1 MMDLLIHLAA
11 SNKLNPAAHSL
22 VVLTGDKWKQI
33 DFKANKTI
41 GTLAGEER
49 QVSVQIIKKVK
60 EDKVKNKMVAQQP
73 FEVGQNILQV
83 VLMCESVC
91 FMFIGPY

>member
-1 MMDLLIHLAA
+1 MMDLLINLSA

-41 GTLAGEER
+41 GALAGEDR
-49 QVSVQIIKKVK
+49 QVSVQIVKKIKEEKVK
-60 EDKVKNKMVAQQP
+60 TKSAAQQP
-73 FEVGQNILQV
+73 FEVGE
-83 VLMCESVC
+83 C
-91 FMFIGPY
+91 Y